1 MKPTERPLRGARD
14 HFDAFGRAITALRA
28 TALAPLLTL
37 GCALL
42 VSLGAAPAAHA
53 KNIALLMGVSDYGN
67 PRSNL
72 EGPVND
78 VNSMR
83 DVLIERWGFA
93 RADVQ
98 TLIDAQASKPGI
110 LQALRDL
117 MTRSKPGDEVFIYFS
132 GHGTSALN
140 SDFSDVPVPHG
151 TGAMIPYGLDTRSPQ
166 SIAAGLIIGRTDLRP
181 HLTALE
187 KGGRHVWLVSDSCYS
202 GQLTRSVVLPSPDRL
217 PERTMV
223 LPAAEM
229 ARDQAMVSSRPAG
242 LEPYPYSAVAFLS
255 AAAEGERAKDIP
267 RSMLGKL
274 PTVDGKAHGAMTDA
288 LLRVLKGE
296 LPADTNRDGV
306 LDLNEVQRA
315 VADYLAQRA
324 MGHTPQRLPSVAEDS
339 KGLGTR
345 AVLAATRVAAAP
357 VPEPDA
363 ASGRRIPTD
372 EALAVAFVATV
383 PTPALRVR
391 ADGMPS
397 ALAQSLKALRGVDWL
412 DAPGPADVVLFG
424 AQGRLVLASGAGD
437 KVADFAAGEVS
448 LLQAQLQQ
456 MAWANRLR
464 HLGQKNSRG
473 TLAFEIDP
481 STFGGNMAL
490 GCTLRFVARPDRAAN
505 LVVVNVQSDA
515 KVSVLYP
522 FAADELRKLP
532 AGAAQAIPD
541 NAKPPI
547 KAQLPLGMD
556 MQFAFAFDEP
566 PASLPALLNVV
577 DVSVNDGRL
586 KQLEAMLVGMKG
598 RFTMASSELR
608 VLPAGAKCS

>member
-1 MKPTERPLRGARD
+1 MIGARD
-14 HFDAFGRAITALRA
+14 HIDAFVHAITALRA
-28 TALAPLLTL
+28 TGFAPLLTL

-42 VSLGAAPAAHA
+42 LSLGAAPAAHA

-78 VNSMR
+78 VNAMR

-110 LQALRDL
+110 MQALRDL

-140 SDFSDVPVPHG
+140 SDFSDIPVPHG

-187 KGGRHVWLVSDSCYS
+187 NGGRHVWLVSDSCYS

-357 VPEPDA
+357 APDA
-363 ASGRRIPTD
+363 
-372 EALAVAFVATV
+372 VA
-383 PTPALRVR
+383 TPALRVR

-397 ALAQSLKALRGVDWL
+397 ALGQSLKGLRGVEWL
-412 DAPGPADVVLFG
+412 DAPGPADIVLFG

-437 KVADFAAGEVS
+437 KVADFAPTDAA

-456 MAWANRLR
+456 LAWAKRLR
-464 HLGQKNSRG
+464 QLGQQNSRG
-473 TLAFEIDP
+473 TLAFQIDP
-481 STFGGNMAL
+481 NTFGGNMAE
-490 GCTLRFVARPDRAAN
+490 GCTLRFVARPDREAS

-522 FAADELRKLP
+522 LTADELSKLP
-532 AGAAQAIPD
+532 AGAAHAIPD
-541 NAKPPI
+541 AAKPPI

-556 MQFAFAFDEP
+556 VQFAFAFDAP
-566 PASLPALLNVV
+566 PAGWDALLNTV
-577 DVSVNDGRL
+577 DVPVNDARL
-586 KQLEAMLVGMKG
+586 TRLEAILVAMKG
-598 RFTMASSELR
+598 RFTMASTELR
-608 VLPAGAKCS
+608 VLPAGPKCS